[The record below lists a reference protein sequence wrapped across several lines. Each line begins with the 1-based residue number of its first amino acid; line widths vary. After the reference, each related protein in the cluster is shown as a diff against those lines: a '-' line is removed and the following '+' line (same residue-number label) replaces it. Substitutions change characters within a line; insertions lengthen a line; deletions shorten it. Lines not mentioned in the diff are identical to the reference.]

1 MSKTVTLRPSQKQLF
16 ASWENELRN
25 IQQQIGSIFNEL
37 VLFRLEK
44 IAAELGIDTD
54 KEKWTFDFQQKAF
67 VSVEEKTEAKP
78 TIPGRK
84 RGRPKT
90 GITDQYLAKKVKQGL
105 PTTASDVEEEAIDA
119 EVIDEDEEGL
129 EPTESD

>member
-84 RGRPKT
+84 RGRPK
-90 GITDQYLAKKVKQGL
+90 KGL